1 MVKFDYEIGR
11 RQGRIITDDDTLAL
25 IRNHF
30 SVKNEAASH
39 AKRMGKRFVK
49 DRKYAITPT
58 GLFDFGLYNEIRKF
72 LIQSQITDIKFTEN
86 FKNHLKVGFGD
97 IEIWDGL
104 KYEQRYYQKE
114 TVKECLK
121 YGRGTCI
128 LATSAGK
135 SLVQAVLVENFKKCI
150 NRDFKCLI
158 IVPGLSLVS
167 QLNNDFTDYGVTFTH
182 SGWTGDTP
190 LQDTQVVICN
200 SENFSAQFG
209 SNPWIVDVD
218 MVIGDECHRVNA
230 SGGLHKIISKIKTPN
245 KFGFTGTLSE
255 KMEDQWKTIGTF
267 GPIIYE
273 KKSKELRDEKYV
285 TDVEVDFIKLIHPKI
300 NKIQFKQELDFLY
313 EHKKRNQVIC
323 KLANGFKTNTLIL
336 INHLIHGEML
346 LEELSNSNKQ
356 VFFVQG
362 EMPVEEREIIKR
374 KMEMENDIITIA
386 MSSIF
391 STGINIKNI
400 HNIMFVAGGK
410 SFIRT
415 VQSIGRGLRLHTSK
429 NKLRIIDVYDN
440 MKYSERHAE
449 ERKRIYEKEE
459 ILYREKSI
467 EL

>member
-218 MVIGDECHRVNA
+218 MVIGDECF
-230 SGGLHKIISKIKTPN
+230 SGNVKVMSRRGEIPIRDIKIGDEVWSKNTEHK
-245 KFGFTGTLSE
+245 FE
-255 KMEDQWKTIGTF
+255 WKKVSNVWKNL
-267 GPIIYE
+267 
-273 KKSKELRDEKYV
+273 KKSHNVPMLKLTLNNNRVIEVTENHEFYTKSGKVAAKNLTVDHELIEISECIHFMSLWSKY
-285 TDVEVDFIKLIHPKI
+285 I
-300 NKIQFKQELDFLY
+300 N
-313 EHKKRNQVIC
+313 
-323 KLANGFKTNTLIL
+323 G
-336 INHLIHGEML
+336 
-346 LEELSNSNKQ
+346 
-356 VFFVQG
+356 
-362 EMPVEEREIIKR
+362 IIKR
-374 KMEMENDIITIA
+374 VSNMFKTI
-386 MSSIF
+386 
-391 STGINIKNI
+391 
-400 HNIMFVAGGK
+400 
-410 SFIRT
+410 
-415 VQSIGRGLRLHTSK
+415 
-429 NKLRIIDVYDN
+429 
-440 MKYSERHAE
+440 
-449 ERKRIYEKEE
+449 RK
-459 ILYREKSI
+459 
-467 EL
+467 